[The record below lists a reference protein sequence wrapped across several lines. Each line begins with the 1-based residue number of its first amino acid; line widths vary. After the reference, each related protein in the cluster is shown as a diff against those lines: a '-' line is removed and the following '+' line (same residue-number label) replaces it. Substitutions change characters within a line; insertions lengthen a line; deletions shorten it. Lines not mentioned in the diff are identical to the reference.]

1 MFRIQFSD
9 FGFHLLGFQDVPF
22 IPVIYKAG
30 PLGVGPEQR
39 FLLGDNLWRGGCS
52 DGLKEGG
59 NWISLKE

>member
-1 MFRIQFSD
+1 
-9 FGFHLLGFQDVPF
+9 LGFQDVPF

-30 PLGVGPEQR
+30 PLGVPLNKR
-39 FLLGDNLWRGGCS
+39 FLLGDNLWWGGWV